1 MSNRFN
7 LELFYFILVLEL
19 FFYCSHLGP
28 VHLVVFNLEY
38 KKEIQ
43 RAMLKI
49 KTLFGFLFVIL
60 KIISIL
66 GLLGLTFMI
75 RFNLFFI
82 GFFWS
87 HKSGHEFDR
96 LIRDD

>member
-1 MSNRFN
+1 M
-7 LELFYFILVLEL
+7 
-19 FFYCSHLGP
+19 GP

-96 LIRDD
+96 LNRDD